1 MIGFPQ
7 YQLPHTLLLQPDTG
21 NTGLDVKGEASDLHL
36 IPAAIVA
43 AFYEGSLVTVRTD
56 TAGPASV
63 GKWQQFIH
71 QPALGMEKVG
81 STPLRWAW
89 P

>member
-7 YQLPHTLLLQPDTG
+7 YQLQCTPLLQPDMG
-21 NTGLDVKGEASDLHL
+21 NTGLDVKGEASDLRL

-43 AFYEGSLVTVRTD
+43 AFYEDSLVTVRTD
-56 TAGPASV
+56 TAGPVSV

-81 STPLRWAW
+81 STPLCWAR